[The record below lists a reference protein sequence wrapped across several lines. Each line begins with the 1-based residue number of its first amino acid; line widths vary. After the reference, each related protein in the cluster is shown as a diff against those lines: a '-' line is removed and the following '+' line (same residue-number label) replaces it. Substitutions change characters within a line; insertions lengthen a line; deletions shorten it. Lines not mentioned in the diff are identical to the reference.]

1 MEPLPQQE
9 IDTPPRAMSPA
20 ARAYHYLI
28 LACGVVAAVLFG
40 LMALL
45 VCLDVALRNLSNS
58 SIPWSVEMTEYMLMV
73 AAFLAAP
80 WLAYTNDHIRVDVLV
95 RGLPEGGRK
104 TAAVL
109 CNLICLAISVAL
121 AFESAKSLIGNAEQ
135 GSMVFKVLIFPEWWL
150 GIPMVICFVLLSI
163 EFIRRLFVGES
174 VAQGAA

>member
-9 IDTPPRAMSPA
+9 HESAPRAMSPG

-28 LACGVVAAVLFG
+28 LGCGFIGAVLFG

-45 VCLDVALRNLSNS
+45 VCVDVALRNLSTT
-58 SIPWSVEMTEYMLMV
+58 SIPWAVEMTEYMLMV

-95 RGLPEGGRK
+95 RSLPKGGRK
-104 TAAVL
+104 AAAVL

-150 GIPMVICFVLLSI
+150 TIPMVICFVLLSI
-163 EFIRRLFVGES
+163 EFIRRLVIRGLATE
-174 VAQGAA
+174 GAV